1 MSQRPSTRRAEKERE
16 KTCLIVGQMD
26 VFHGQQRQFIRPVRI
41 SAMFHVASDGEE
53 LHGRHDVRGGID
65 DNLIGSFEADGR
77 ALAQV
82 EGVERTVG
90 RILKG
95 TNVTS
100 ISYSF
105 RV

>member
-1 MSQRPSTRRAEKERE
+1 
-16 KTCLIVGQMD
+16 
-26 VFHGQQRQFIRPVRI
+26 
-41 SAMFHVASDGEE
+41 MFHVASDGKE

-65 DNLIGSFEADGR
+65 DNLIGRFEADGR